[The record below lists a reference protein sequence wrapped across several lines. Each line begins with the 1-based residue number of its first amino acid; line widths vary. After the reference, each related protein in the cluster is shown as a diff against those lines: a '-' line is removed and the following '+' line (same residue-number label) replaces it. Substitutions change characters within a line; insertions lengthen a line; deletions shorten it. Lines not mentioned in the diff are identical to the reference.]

1 MARRPTLIKG
11 VELRGLEAAP
21 AQVRGAV
28 RIVPLVRRE
37 PRRDLRLWR
46 RGYDEDLTVVAL
58 EGQIE
63 RPDLAYISYVPH
75 GLVLSWS
82 DDGSPMASYGARME
96 RMERMERRDG
106 REGKDGKRL
115 ALGPV
120 GVRLLHRMAKREEG
134 NRLRFLPLHLAM
146 EGFLGLFF
154 SGPDVAWREYSR
166 YALSH
171 GLGVRS
177 ETAVMGRGIR
187 GLEDALRVFEIHD
200 GQVGVLLFVADALA
214 SAFVVPTPEDYRA
227 LHDSLLEDFYGELLA
242 YYAHDN
248 ETVAPMDV
256 AFDAAV
262 DSLAALRA
270 ALVEARREWAAFG
283 TGVMA
288 GNLLGRDV
296 DARIVY
302 TAGPFTLQRFITDL
316 RPDEENHIGEAIV
329 RDDGT
334 LEYLKT
340 YRLSAAQTRRAYLLG
355 QLAAHNWNLDA
366 TGAALGA
373 DRDELIRRMER
384 SGFGYLL
391 AEEVRRA
398 ARKRIEAR

>member
-1 MARRPTLIKG
+1 MARRTMLLKE
-11 VELRGLEAAP
+11 VQLRGLEAAP

-46 RGYDEDLTVVAL
+46 RGYGEDLTVVAL
-58 EGQIE
+58 EGQLE

-82 DDGSPMASYGARME
+82 DDGAPVASYGARME
-96 RMERMERRDG
+96 RRDG
-106 REGKDGKRL
+106 RPGQEGKDGKRL
-115 ALGPV
+115 SFGPV
-120 GVRLLHRMAKREEG
+120 GVRLLHRMAKREAG
-134 NRLRFLPLHLAM
+134 NQLRFLPLHLAM

-166 YALSH
+166 YALSR

-177 ETAVMGRGIR
+177 ETSVTGRGIR
-187 GLEDALRVFEIHD
+187 GLEDVLRVFEIHD

-248 ETVAPMDV
+248 EMVAPMDV
-256 AFDAAV
+256 ALDAASV
-262 DSLAALRA
+262 DSLTALRA

-288 GNLLGRDV
+288 GDLLGRDV

-302 TAGPFTLQRFITDL
+302 TAGPFTLHRFITDL

-366 TGAALGA
+366 TAASLGA
-373 DRDELIRRMER
+373 DRDELVRRMER
-384 SGFGYLL
+384 ASFGYLL
-391 AEEVRRA
+391 TEEVRQA
-398 ARKRIEAR
+398 ARKGLRP

>member
-1 MARRPTLIKG
+1 MARRTILLKE

-21 AQVRGAV
+21 SQVCGAV

-37 PRRDLRLWR
+37 PRHDLRLWR

-58 EGQIE
+58 EGQLE
-63 RPDLAYISYVPH
+63 RPDMAYISYVPH

-82 DDGSPMASYGARME
+82 DDGTPVASYGARME
-96 RMERMERRDG
+96 GRDG
-106 REGKDGKRL
+106 REGKDGKRR

-171 GLGVRS
+171 GLGVRL
-177 ETAVMGRGIR
+177 ETAVTGRGIR

-242 YYAHDN
+242 YYAHYN

-256 AFDAAV
+256 ALDAASV
-262 DSLAALRA
+262 DSLTALRA

-316 RPDEENHIGEAIV
+316 QPDKENHIGEAIV

-340 YRLSAAQTRRAYLLG
+340 YRLAAAQTRRAYLLS

-366 TGAALGA
+366 TAAALGA
-373 DRDELIRRMER
+373 DRDELVRRMER
-384 SGFGYLL
+384 AGFGYLL
-391 AEEVRRA
+391 TEEVRQA
-398 ARKRIEAR
+398 ARKGAQS